1 MNTIKCDII
10 MILITGKHP
19 FRAKTNI
26 LTHQS
31 PTMNN
36 NQHWMNNTNSNTLR
50 CSLFK
55 SNI

>member
-1 MNTIKCDII
+1 